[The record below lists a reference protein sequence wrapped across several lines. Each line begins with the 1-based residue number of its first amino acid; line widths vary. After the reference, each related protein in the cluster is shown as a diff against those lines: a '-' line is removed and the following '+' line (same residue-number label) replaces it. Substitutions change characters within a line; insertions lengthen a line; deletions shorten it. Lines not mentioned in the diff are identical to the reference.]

1 MALVGVVPRRCVN
14 LPPGALGVLVRSILG
29 GTLREGPDLE
39 AFHAELARWLDV
51 PHVFAASSGR
61 SAFQLALQALELPP
75 GAEIVFPA
83 FTFPVMPMVARIL
96 GYKPV
101 FCAVDLETYNSGPE
115 HFAARISE
123 RTGAVLATH
132 LFGRPCPIEEI
143 AELTR
148 QRGVRLMEDCA
159 HACGVRVGGKQV
171 GTFGDIGV
179 FSFAQGKNMPCFGG
193 GAIATADEEIA
204 ARARAIVAQTPIPP
218 ADELRGEAVSVWIK
232 WLLTRP
238 SIFAL
243 SAYPVLRLKL
253 AGGKPLM
260 DSAVGDELLARFQ
273 GSNPR
278 FSPMGNVQAALGR
291 VQLRHIDAFN
301 AGARRNG
308 QILTRE
314 LAEVPGIRV
323 PPESG
328 DHIFVYYPIAVEG
341 GRRDELR
348 DLLLRHGV
356 DTKTSDMADCG
367 LLETFR
373 GADAPLSPGQKPLE
387 ASVLEICVY
396 PILSERAIRRIAR
409 VIRGWAGLAPTA
421 ARTSSGVAVS

>member
-1 MALVGVVPRRCVN
+1 MAPLAAVPRRCVN
-14 LPPGALGVLVRSILG
+14 LPPGSLGVLVGKVLSG
-29 GTLREGPDLE
+29 QVREGPDLE
-39 AFHAELARWLDV
+39 PFHAELARWLGV
-51 PHVFAASSGR
+51 PHVFGASSGR
-61 SAFQLALQALELPP
+61 SAFQLALQALDLPA
-75 GAEIVFPA
+75 GAEIIFPA
-83 FTFPVMPMVARIL
+83 FTFPVMPMVAQIL

-115 HFAARISE
+115 HIAARITE

-143 AELTR
+143 AELAR
-148 QRGVRLMEDCA
+148 QRSIRLMEDCA

-204 ARARAIVAQTPIPP
+204 TRARKLVAETPIPP
-218 ADELRGEAVSVWIK
+218 AAELRSEAISVWIK

-238 SIFAL
+238 LIFGL

-253 AGGKPLM
+253 AQGKPLM
-260 DSAVGDELLARFQ
+260 DSEVGDELLARFQ
-273 GSNPR
+273 RSNPR
-278 FSPMGNVQAALGR
+278 FSPIGNIQAALGR
-291 VQLRHIDAFN
+291 VQLRNIDAFN

-308 QILTRE
+308 EILTRE
-314 LAEVPGIRV
+314 LSDVPGIRV
-323 PPESG
+323 PPSGG

-367 LLETFR
+367 RLETFR

-396 PILSERAIRRIAR
+396 PAISEGAIRRIAR

-421 ARTSSGVAVS
+421 TRASGITAG